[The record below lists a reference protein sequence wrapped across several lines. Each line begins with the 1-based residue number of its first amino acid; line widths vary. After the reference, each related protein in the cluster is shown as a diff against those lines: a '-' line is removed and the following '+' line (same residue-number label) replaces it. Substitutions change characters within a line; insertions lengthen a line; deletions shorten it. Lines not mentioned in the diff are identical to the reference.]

1 VGTTLELPLIN
12 SNLKGLKGVIDLFS
26 IQPIDRDELIAS
38 ARAAGG
44 VVITVEDHYAHGG
57 LGDAVLSALAE
68 EKIRAYKLAV
78 REIPHSGKAEEL
90 IEKFGISS
98 SRIVET
104 VKAALRQ
111 LARRAFKSW
120 QNSTPISPEPK
131 RASTSSLYL

>member
-104 VKAALRQ
+104 VKTALR
-111 LARRAFKSW
+111 
-120 QNSTPISPEPK
+120 
-131 RASTSSLYL
+131 